1 MITLEDIDGRLL
13 FPAYISYKGA
23 DELMAWPDTYCKC
36 KVTVEQH
43 YFCRYKYTLKYP
55 KLPCIV
61 ENYKNR
67 EKYFFP
73 LETLKEY
80 DPSTDLDCM

>member
-1 MITLEDIDGRLL
+1 MITLETIDGGLI

-23 DELMAWPDTYCKC
+23 NELTWPDTYCKC

-43 YFCRYKYTLKYP
+43 YFCRYKYSLKYP
-55 KLPCIV
+55 KLPCIAD
-61 ENYKNR
+61 YKNS
-67 EKYFFP
+67 ETYFYP

-80 DPSTDLDCM
+80 DPFNDPDFM